1 METIPTNPTQ
11 PNFMLQY
18 SFVIV
23 LIIIIVIITIILL
36 CIKFSKKKRRSVI
49 KPAEPANELPQ
60 EESPVKEPEPEPLL
74 IHCPACGTEVSR
86 YAPACLKCG
95 HPIHS
100 AVQAQQAPQAD
111 HNQTI
116 IIQQPSRQSNGTGTA
131 GFILALISL
140 VLSWVPGVGW
150 IVWFLGFLLSFIGM
164 FRTPRGL
171 AIAGF
176 IISIIDLIILLV
188 FVGALATF
196 FAFL

>member
-1 METIPTNPTQ
+1 METIPPTT
-11 PNFMLQY
+11 PEPGFMAQY
-18 SFVIV
+18 SLIIV
-23 LIIIIVIITIILL
+23 LIIVIVIILL
-36 CIKFSKKKRRSVI
+36 CIKFSKKKRSPAI
-49 KPAEPANELPQ
+49 KPSEPINETPQ
-60 EESPVKEPEPEPLL
+60 KESPVKDPEPEPLL

-100 AVQAQQAPQAD
+100 TIQTQQAPQAD

-116 IIQQPSRQSNGTGTA
+116 IIQQPPRQSNGTGTA

-150 IVWFLGFLLSFIGM
+150 IVWFLGLLLSFIGM
-164 FRTPRGL
+164 FKTPKGL

-176 IISIIDLIILLV
+176 LISIIDLIILLV
-188 FVGALATF
+188 FVGALASF

>member
-1 METIPTNPTQ
+1 METIPPNPPQ
-11 PNFMLQY
+11 QNFMPQY
-18 SFVIV
+18 SLITV
-23 LIIIIVIITIILL
+23 LIIVTVIVIILL
-36 CIKFSKKKRRSVI
+36 CILFSKKKQRPAM
-49 KPAEPANELPQ
+49 KPSEPANEPPR
-60 EESPVKEPEPEPLL
+60 EVPPVKDPEPEPLL

-100 AVQAQQAPQAD
+100 TVQTQQAPQAD

-164 FRTPRGL
+164 FKTPKGL

>member
-1 METIPTNPTQ
+1 METIPPNPPQ
-11 PNFMLQY
+11 PNFMPQY

-23 LIIIIVIITIILL
+23 LIIIIVIILL
-36 CIKFSKKKRRSVI
+36 CIKFSKKKRSPVI
-49 KPAEPANELPQ
+49 KPSEPIHEMSQ
-60 EESPVKEPEPEPLL
+60 EESPVKDPEPEPLL

-100 AVQAQQAPQAD
+100 TVQTQQAPQAD

-116 IIQQPSRQSNGTGTA
+116 IIQQPSRQSNGAGTA

-164 FRTPRGL
+164 FKTPKGL

-176 IISIIDLIILLV
+176 IISIIDLIIFLV

>member
-1 METIPTNPTQ
+1 METIPPIA
-11 PNFMLQY
+11 PEPGFMQQY
-18 SFVIV
+18 SFIIL
-23 LIIIIVIITIILL
+23 LIIIIVIIL
-36 CIKFSKKKRRSVI
+36 CIKFLKKKQRPVMKTS
-49 KPAEPANELPQ
+49 EPINEMLR

-100 AVQAQQAPQAD
+100 AVQAQQAPQTD

>member
-1 METIPTNPTQ
+1 METIPPNPPQ

-23 LIIIIVIITIILL
+23 LIIIIVIILL
-36 CIKFSKKKRRSVI
+36 CIKFSKKKRSPAI
-49 KPAEPANELPQ
+49 KSSEPINETPQ
-60 EESPVKEPEPEPLL
+60 EESPVKDPEPEPLL

-140 VLSWVPGVGW
+140 ILSWVPGVGW

>member
-1 METIPTNPTQ
+1 METIPTNPPQ

-23 LIIIIVIITIILL
+23 LIIIIVIILL
-36 CIKFSKKKRRSVI
+36 CIKFSKKKRSPAI
-49 KPAEPANELPQ
+49 KSSEPINETPQ

>member
-1 METIPTNPTQ
+1 METIPPNPPQ

-100 AVQAQQAPQAD
+100 AVQAQQAPQAEVVF
-111 HNQTI
+111 QKVCLCRRL
-116 IIQQPSRQSNGTGTA
+116 Q
-131 GFILALISL
+131 ILQICKYSD
-140 VLSWVPGVGW
+140 SW
-150 IVWFLGFLLSFIGM
+150 
-164 FRTPRGL
+164 FRTTRRGVW
-171 AIAGF
+171 I
-176 IISIIDLIILLV
+176 
-188 FVGALATF
+188 
-196 FAFL
+196 

>member
-1 METIPTNPTQ
+1 MEGFTPIAPEPG
-11 PNFMLQY
+11 FMQQY
-18 SFVIV
+18 SFIIV
-23 LIIIIVIITIILL
+23 LIIIIVIVLL
-36 CIKFSKKKRRSVI
+36 CIKFSKKKRNPVI
-49 KPAEPANELPQ
+49 KPSEPIHEMPQ
-60 EESPVKEPEPEPLL
+60 EESPVKDPEPEPLL
-74 IHCPACGTEVSR
+74 IRCPACGTEVSR

-100 AVQAQQAPQAD
+100 TVQTQQAPQAD

-164 FRTPRGL
+164 FKAPRGL

-188 FVGALATF
+188 LVGVLASF

>member
-1 METIPTNPTQ
+1 METIPPIV
-11 PNFMLQY
+11 PEPGFMQQY
-18 SFVIV
+18 SFIIL
-23 LIIIIVIITIILL
+23 LIIIIAIIL
-36 CIKFSKKKRRSVI
+36 CIKFSKKKQRPVI
-49 KPAEPANELPQ
+49 KTSEPINEMLQ
-60 EESPVKEPEPEPLL
+60 EESPVKDPEPEPLL

-95 HPIHS
+95 HPIHPATQTQKS
-100 AVQAQQAPQAD
+100 PQTD

-140 VLSWVPGVGW
+140 VLSWMPGVGW

-164 FRTPRGL
+164 FKAPRGL
-171 AIAGF
+171 AITGF

-188 FVGALATF
+188 FVGVLASF

>member
-1 METIPTNPTQ
+1 METIPTNPPQ

-23 LIIIIVIITIILL
+23 LIIIIVIILL
-36 CIKFSKKKRRSVI
+36 CIKFSKKKRSPAI
-49 KPAEPANELPQ
+49 KSSEPINETPQ
-60 EESPVKEPEPEPLL
+60 EESPVKDPEPEPLL

-140 VLSWVPGVGW
+140 ILSWVPGVGW

-176 IISIIDLIILLV
+176 IMSIIDLIILLV

>member
-1 METIPTNPTQ
+1 MEEPIPSALEPS
-11 PNFMLQY
+11 FMQQY
-18 SFVIV
+18 SFIIV
-23 LIIIIVIITIILL
+23 LIIIIVIILL
-36 CIKFSKKKRRSVI
+36 CIKFSKKKRSPAI
-49 KPAEPANELPQ
+49 KSSEPINEILQ
-60 EESPVKEPEPEPLL
+60 EESPVKDPEPEPLL

-95 HPIHS
+95 HPIYPATQTQKS
-100 AVQAQQAPQAD
+100 PQTD

-140 VLSWVPGVGW
+140 VLSWMPGVGW

-164 FRTPRGL
+164 FKAPRGL
-171 AIAGF
+171 AITGF

-188 FVGALATF
+188 FVGVLASF

>member
-1 METIPTNPTQ
+1 METIPPIA
-11 PNFMLQY
+11 PEPGFMQQY
-18 SFVIV
+18 SFIIL
-23 LIIIIVIITIILL
+23 LIIIIVIIL
-36 CIKFSKKKRRSVI
+36 CIKFSKKKQRPVI
-49 KPAEPANELPQ
+49 KTSEPINEMLQ
-60 EESPVKEPEPEPLL
+60 EESPVKDPEPEPLL

-100 AVQAQQAPQAD
+100 TVQTQQAPQAD

-116 IIQQPSRQSNGTGTA
+116 IIQQPSRQSNGAGTA
-131 GFILALISL
+131 GFILSLISL

-164 FRTPRGL
+164 FKTPKGL

>member
-1 METIPTNPTQ
+1 METIPTNPPQ

-23 LIIIIVIITIILL
+23 LIIIIVIIL
-36 CIKFSKKKRRSVI
+36 CIKFSKKKRSPVI
-49 KPAEPANELPQ
+49 KPSEPINEMLR

-100 AVQAQQAPQAD
+100 AVQAQQAPQTD

-116 IIQQPSRQSNGTGTA
+116 IIQQPSRQSNGAGTA

>member
-1 METIPTNPTQ
+1 MQ
-11 PNFMLQY
+11 QY
-18 SFVIV
+18 SFIIL
-23 LIIIIVIITIILL
+23 LIIIIVIIL
-36 CIKFSKKKRRSVI
+36 CIKFLKKKQRPVMKTS
-49 KPAEPANELPQ
+49 EPINEMLR

-100 AVQAQQAPQAD
+100 AVQAQQAPQTD

>member
-1 METIPTNPTQ
+1 METIPTNPPQ

-23 LIIIIVIITIILL
+23 LIIIIVIILL
-36 CIKFSKKKRRSVI
+36 CIKFSKKKRSPAI
-49 KPAEPANELPQ
+49 KSSEPINETPQ

-140 VLSWVPGVGW
+140 ILSWVPGVGW

>member
-1 METIPTNPTQ
+1 METIPPNPPQ
-11 PNFMLQY
+11 QNFMPQY
-18 SFVIV
+18 SLITV
-23 LIIIIVIITIILL
+23 LIIVTVIVIILL
-36 CIKFSKKKRRSVI
+36 CILFSKKKQRPAM
-49 KPAEPANELPQ
+49 KPSEPANEPPR
-60 EESPVKEPEPEPLL
+60 EVPPVKDPEPEPLL

-100 AVQAQQAPQAD
+100 TVQTQQAPQAD

-164 FRTPRGL
+164 FKTPQL
-171 AIAGF
+171 Q
-176 IISIIDLIILLV
+176 DLS
-188 FVGALATF
+188 FRS
-196 FAFL
+196 

>member
-1 METIPTNPTQ
+1 METIPPIV
-11 PNFMLQY
+11 PEPGFMQQY
-18 SFVIV
+18 SFIIL
-23 LIIIIVIITIILL
+23 LIIIIVIIL
-36 CIKFSKKKRRSVI
+36 CIKFSKKKQRPVI
-49 KPAEPANELPQ
+49 KTSEPINEMLH
-60 EESPVKEPEPEPLL
+60 EESPVKDPEPEPLL

-100 AVQAQQAPQAD
+100 TVQTQQAPQAD

-116 IIQQPSRQSNGTGTA
+116 IIQQPSRQSNGAGTA

-164 FRTPRGL
+164 FKTPKGL

>member
-1 METIPTNPTQ
+1 METIPPIA
-11 PNFMLQY
+11 PEPGFMQQY
-18 SFVIV
+18 SFIIL
-23 LIIIIVIITIILL
+23 LIIIIVIIL
-36 CIKFSKKKRRSVI
+36 CIKFSKKKQRPVI
-49 KPAEPANELPQ
+49 KTSEPINEMLQ
-60 EESPVKEPEPEPLL
+60 EKSPVKDPEPEPLL

-100 AVQAQQAPQAD
+100 TVQTQQAPQAD

-116 IIQQPSRQSNGTGTA
+116 IIQQPSRQSNGAGTA

-164 FRTPRGL
+164 FKTPKGL

>member
-1 METIPTNPTQ
+1 METIPPNPPQ
-11 PNFMLQY
+11 QNFMPQY
-18 SFVIV
+18 SLITV
-23 LIIIIVIITIILL
+23 LIIVTVIVIILL
-36 CIKFSKKKRRSVI
+36 CILFSKKKQRPAM
-49 KPAEPANELPQ
+49 KPSEPANEPPR
-60 EESPVKEPEPEPLL
+60 EVPPVKDPEPEPLL

-86 YAPACLKCG
+86 HAPACLKCG

-100 AVQAQQAPQAD
+100 TVQTQQAPQAD

-164 FRTPRGL
+164 FKTPKGL

>member
-1 METIPTNPTQ
+1 METIPTNPPQ

-23 LIIIIVIITIILL
+23 LIIIIVIILL
-36 CIKFSKKKRRSVI
+36 CIKFSKKKRSPAI
-49 KPAEPANELPQ
+49 KSSEPINETPQ

-100 AVQAQQAPQAD
+100 TVQTQQAPQAD

-116 IIQQPSRQSNGTGTA
+116 IIQQPSRQSNGAGTA

-164 FRTPRGL
+164 FKTPKGL

>member
-1 METIPTNPTQ
+1 MP
-11 PNFMLQY
+11 QY
-18 SFVIV
+18 SLITV
-23 LIIIIVIITIILL
+23 LIIVTVIVIILL
-36 CIKFSKKKRRSVI
+36 CILFSKKKQRPAM
-49 KPAEPANELPQ
+49 KPSEPANEPPR
-60 EESPVKEPEPEPLL
+60 EVPPVKDPEPEPLL

-100 AVQAQQAPQAD
+100 TVQTQQAPQAD

-140 VLSWVPGVGW
+140 VLSWVPGAGW

-164 FRTPRGL
+164 FKTPKGL

>member
-1 METIPTNPTQ
+1 MEELTPIAP
-11 PNFMLQY
+11 
-18 SFVIV
+18 V
-23 LIIIIVIITIILL
+23 LITLIIAIVIILL
-36 CIKFSKKKRRSVI
+36 CIKFSKKKQSPAI
-49 KPAEPANELPQ
+49 KPSEPITKTPQ
-60 EESPVKEPEPEPLL
+60 EESPAKDPEPEPLL

-95 HPIHS
+95 HPIHP
-100 AVQAQQAPQAD
+100 AAQTQKSPQTN

-140 VLSWVPGVGW
+140 VLSWMPGVGL

-164 FRTPRGL
+164 FKAPRGL
-171 AIAGF
+171 AITGF

-188 FVGALATF
+188 FVGAIASF
-196 FAFL
+196 FAF

>member
-1 METIPTNPTQ
+1 METIPTNPPQ

-23 LIIIIVIITIILL
+23 LIIIIVIILL
-36 CIKFSKKKRRSVI
+36 CIKFSKKKRSPAI
-49 KPAEPANELPQ
+49 KSSEPINETPQ
-60 EESPVKEPEPEPLL
+60 EESPVKDPEPEPLL

-140 VLSWVPGVGW
+140 ILSWVPGVGW

>member
-1 METIPTNPTQ
+1 METIPSIAPESGFMQ
-11 PNFMLQY
+11 QYNFIIL
-18 SFVIV
+18 
-23 LIIIIVIITIILL
+23 LIIIIVIIL
-36 CIKFSKKKRRSVI
+36 CIKFSKKKQRPVI
-49 KPAEPANELPQ
+49 KTSEPINEMLQ

-100 AVQAQQAPQAD
+100 AVQAQQAPQTD

-116 IIQQPSRQSNGTGTA
+116 IIQQPSRQSNGAGTA

>member
-1 METIPTNPTQ
+1 METIPPIA
-11 PNFMLQY
+11 PEPGFMQQY
-18 SFVIV
+18 SFIIL
-23 LIIIIVIITIILL
+23 LIIIIVIIL
-36 CIKFSKKKRRSVI
+36 CIKFLKKKQRPVMKTS
-49 KPAEPANELPQ
+49 EPINEMLR

-100 AVQAQQAPQAD
+100 AVQAQQAPQTD

-116 IIQQPSRQSNGTGTA
+116 IIQQPSRQSNGAGTA

>member
-1 METIPTNPTQ
+1 METIPPNPPQ

-23 LIIIIVIITIILL
+23 LIIIIVIILL
-36 CIKFSKKKRRSVI
+36 CIKFSKKKRSPVI
-49 KPAEPANELPQ
+49 KPSEPIHEMSQ
-60 EESPVKEPEPEPLL
+60 EESPVKDPEPEPLL

-100 AVQAQQAPQAD
+100 TVQTQQAPQAD

-116 IIQQPSRQSNGTGTA
+116 IIQQPSRQSNGAGTA

-140 VLSWVPGVGW
+140 VLSCVPGVGW

-164 FRTPRGL
+164 FKTPKGL

>member
-1 METIPTNPTQ
+1 METIPPNPPQ
-11 PNFMLQY
+11 QNFMPQY
-18 SFVIV
+18 SLITV
-23 LIIIIVIITIILL
+23 LIIVTVIVIILL
-36 CIKFSKKKRRSVI
+36 CILFSKKKQRPAM
-49 KPAEPANELPQ
+49 KPSEPANEPPR
-60 EESPVKEPEPEPLL
+60 EVPPVKDPEPEPLL
-74 IHCPACGTEVSR
+74 IHYPACGTEVSR

-100 AVQAQQAPQAD
+100 TVQTQQAPQAD

-164 FRTPRGL
+164 FKTPKGL